1 MGLSSTSEKG
11 AVVFIEALISLCGEK
26 KTQER
31 IAHKLK
37 TGKQRRDEMESRPQ
51 GSLSFATLSSAS

>member
-37 TGKQRRDEMESRPQ
+37 TGKQRRDEMRNR
-51 GSLSFATLSSAS
+51 GLRVA